1 MGRRSAFLG
10 GAGRAGARGPGR
22 DEAEKPFWI
31 SFADLMTAL
40 MVLFLVVMAV
50 ALLAVT
56 RQASEREA
64 REAAH
69 QGRVAA
75 CVERAEAAA
84 ARHAGVRI
92 DRARQVIDFGDRAR
106 FAFGS
111 SQLSPEQES
120 VLRRFVPELVALAQD
135 GDCRTVLKR
144 IVVEGYTDRAG
155 DYLGN
160 LQLSLQR
167 SQRVLCALFKPG
179 VPDALDDAQ
188 LRAVR
193 DLFLVGGFAFNAGR
207 DTPEES
213 RRVEMRIEF
222 LGLDEALGGAQWTAG
237 AAGGRTPAASP
248 PEASL
253 EALPAQPGRGGFGRC
268 IL

>member
-1 MGRRSAFLG
+1 MGRRTALWR
-10 GAGRAGARGPGR
+10 GASRRGA
-22 DEAEKPFWI
+22 DDAERPFWI

-56 RQASEREA
+56 RTASEREE
-64 REAAH
+64 REATH
-69 QGRVAA
+69 RSRIAA

-84 ARHAGVRI
+84 ARHPGVRI
-92 DRARQVIDFGDRAR
+92 DRDRRVIDFGDRAR

-111 SQLSPEQES
+111 SALAPEQES
-120 VLRRFVPELVALAQD
+120 VLRRFVPELIALTEG
-135 GDCRTVLKR
+135 GDCQTVLKR
-144 IVVEGYTDRAG
+144 IVVEGYTDRTG

-160 LQLSLQR
+160 LQLSLLR

-179 VPDALDDAQ
+179 GPDALSDAQ
-188 LRAVR
+188 KRAVR

-207 DTPEES
+207 ETAEES

-222 LGLDEALGGAQWTAG
+222 LGLDESRVG
-237 AAGGRTPAASP
+237 AAAA
-248 PEASL
+248 AVN
-253 EALPAQPGRGGFGRC
+253 ARGGEGVGVGIGETAFGRC
-268 IL
+268 AI